1 MFKTLLRGA
10 LALALLSSPV
20 LGQQVWKWS
29 QTPATN
35 ASADPA
41 INWATGMAPSAVSP
55 SARAMMAA
63 VAKYRDDT
71 AGRLTTAGTSTAY
84 TVTTNS
90 GYASTPADGTKIAI
104 VPHATNGASATL
116 AADSG
121 STFPIRVDASNAVPA
136 AALVLGSP
144 YTVVFNSSASA
155 WILHGYYGSPS
166 AVPIGAVLDYAGTT
180 APNSNFALSY
190 GQAIS
195 RTTYA
200 GLFAQVGTTFGVG
213 DGTTTFNLP
222 DTRGR
227 AIFGVDNM
235 GGSAANRITVA
246 GGNFD
251 GTVLGGTGGSQNH
264 TTTIAEMP
272 VHTPAG
278 TITPLTATGTTGA
291 ENSNHFH
298 LGSTDSAGTHS
309 HTVGPGTP
317 STNGQFSGL
326 ISPNNGWGGAPGTS
340 TTSSDGAHT
349 HTFTTGL
356 QNAGHTHTFTTNSF
370 TPVFNGTAIGSGTA
384 HTILPPAIIL
394 SKIIRIF

>member
-10 LALALLSSPV
+10 ALAFALVATPV
-20 LGQQVWKWS
+20 VAQQVWKWS

-35 ASADPA
+35 ATADPA

-55 SARAMMAA
+55 SARAMMSA
-63 VAKYRDDT
+63 VAKYRDDV

-84 TVTTNS
+84 TVTTNNS
-90 GYASTPADGTKIAI
+90 YAATPADGSKITI

-121 STFPIRVDASNAVPA
+121 TAFPIRVDASNAVPA

-144 YTVVFNSSASA
+144 YSVVFNSSASA

-180 APNSNFALSY
+180 APNSNFALTY
-190 GQAIS
+190 GQCIS

-200 GLFAQVGTTFGVG
+200 TLFAIHGTSFSAC
-213 DGTTTFNLP
+213 DGTTTFGLP
-222 DTRGR
+222 DIQGR
-227 AIFGVDNM
+227 AVFGKSNM
-235 GGSAANRITVA
+235 SGSDSGRITVA

-251 GTVLGGTGGSQNH
+251 GTVLGGSGGLQNH
-264 TTTIAEMP
+264 TLLTAEMP

-278 TITPLTATGTTGA
+278 NITPLTASGTTGTESA
-291 ENSNHFH
+291 LHTHSGTTSVDGNHVHDYFGPPVSQNGQFTGPGGTGWG
-298 LGSTDSAGTHS
+298 GSTVILSTGGAGSHS
-309 HTVGPGTP
+309 HTITTGTE
-317 STNGQFSGL
+317 S
-326 ISPNNGWGGAPGTS
+326 A
-340 TTSSDGAHT
+340 AHT
-349 HTFTTGL
+349 HS
-356 QNAGHTHTFTTNSF
+356 FTTNAF
-370 TPVFNGTAIGSGTA
+370 TPTFNGTSIGSGSA

>member
-1 MFKTLLRGA
+1 MLKPLLRAA

-63 VAKYRDDT
+63 VAKFRDDT
-71 AGRLTTAGTSTAY
+71 GGLLTTAGTSTAY
-84 TVTTNS
+84 TLTGNS
-90 GYASTPADGTKIAI
+90 SVASTPANGYVIGFT
-104 VPHATNGASATL
+104 PHVTNGASVTL
-116 AADSG
+116 AVDSG
-121 STFPIRVDASNAVPA
+121 TAFPIRVDTSNAVPA

-144 YTVVFNSSASA
+144 YLAVFSTSANA

-180 APNSNFALSY
+180 APNSNFALTY

-200 GLFAQVGTTFGVG
+200 GLFAQVGTTFGSG

-222 DTRGR
+222 DAQGR
-227 AIFGVDNM
+227 AIFGKSNM
-235 GGSAANRITVA
+235 SGSDSGRITVA

-251 GTVLGGTGGSQNH
+251 GTVLGGSGGLQNH
-264 TTTIAEMP
+264 TLTTSEMP

-278 TITPLTATGTTGA
+278 NIAPLTASGLTGA
-291 ENSNHFH
+291 NNQNHVH
-298 LGSTDSAGTHS
+298 VGTTDSAGDHT
-309 HTVGPGTP
+309 HTVNDATSKIGTFTGGG
-317 STNGQFSGL
+317 S
-326 ISPNNGWGGAPGTS
+326 NGWGGNTPVATS
-340 TTSSDGAHT
+340 TAGAHT
-349 HTFTTGL
+349 HTFTTGN
-356 QNAGHTHTFTTNSF
+356 QSIAHDHFFTTNPF
-370 TPVFNGTAIGSGTA
+370 TPIFNGTPIGSGNA

>member
-1 MFKTLLRGA
+1 MWKTLLRGA
-10 LALALLSSPV
+10 LALALLSTPV

-35 ASADPA
+35 ATSDPA

-55 SARAMMAA
+55 SARAMMAGI
-63 VAKYRDDT
+63 AKYRDDV
-71 AGRLTTAGTSTAY
+71 AGRLTTSGTSTAY
-84 TVTTNS
+84 TVTTNT
-90 GYASTPADGTKIAI
+90 GYASTPADGTKLTI

-121 STFPIRVDASNAVPA
+121 TAFPIRVDASNAVPA

-144 YTVVFNSSASA
+144 YSVVFNSSASA

-166 AVPIGAVLDYAGTT
+166 QVPIGAVLDYAGTS
-180 APNSNFALSY
+180 APNSNFALTY

-200 GLFAQVGTTFGVG
+200 GLFSQVGTTFGVG

-227 AIFGVDNM
+227 AVYGLGNM
-235 GGSAANRITVA
+235 GGSDAGRITVA

-251 GTVLGGTGGSQNH
+251 GTTLGNAGGAQNH
-264 TTTIAEMP
+264 TLSIGELPIHTPSGTILP
-272 VHTPAG
+272 FTPTGSISSFTPAG
-278 TITPLTATGTTGA
+278 
-291 ENSNHFH
+291 S
-298 LGSTDSAGTHS
+298 
-309 HTVGPGTP
+309 
-317 STNGQFSGL
+317 
-326 ISPNNGWGGAPGTS
+326 IS
-340 TTSSDGAHT
+340 
-349 HTFTTGL
+349 
-356 QNAGHTHTFTTNSF
+356 SF
-370 TPVFNGTAIGSGTA
+370 TPTGTVSVANGTNVINAASVGSGANITGGGGAYNIATVSASFTGNNITPTFTGNLLSPSFTGNLLAPNFVGNSIGSGNLIATM
-384 HTILPPAIIL
+384 PPAIIL

>member
-10 LALALLSSPV
+10 LALALALLSSPV
-20 LGQQVWKWS
+20 LAQQVWKWS

-63 VAKYRDDT
+63 VAKYRDDV

-84 TVTTNS
+84 TVTTNNS
-90 GYASTPADGTKIAI
+90 YASTPADGTKITI

-116 AADSG
+116 SADSG
-121 STFPIRVDASNAVPA
+121 TAFAIRVDASNAVPA

-144 YTVVFNSSASA
+144 YSVVFNSSASA

-180 APNSNFALSY
+180 APNSNFALAY

-227 AIFGVDNM
+227 AVFGVDNM

-251 GTVLGGTGGSQNH
+251 GTVLGGTGGLQNH
-264 TTTIAEMP
+264 TQTIAEMP

-278 TITPLTATGTTGA
+278 TIAPLTASGTTGTESA
-291 ENSNHFH
+291 VHTHNGTTDSSGDHFH
-298 LGSTDSAGTHS
+298 TAPDATSKVGTFTGGGS
-309 HTVGPGTP
+309 
-317 STNGQFSGL
+317 
-326 ISPNNGWGGAPGTS
+326 NGWGGASSANTS
-340 TTSSDGAHT
+340 TNGAHT
-349 HTFTTGL
+349 HTFTSGTESAL
-356 QNAGHTHTFTTNSF
+356 HTHNFTSSAF
-370 TPVFNGTAIGSGTA
+370 TPVFSGTSIGSGTA
-384 HTILPPAIIL
+384 HTILSPAIIL